1 MTYALSAPLQAAVY
15 QALLADAGVS
25 GLVGAD
31 IYDALPTGSVPALY
45 VLLGDEKVKDAS
57 DGSGQGAWH
66 DFAISVVSEAD
77 GFANA
82 KQVAGAVSDA
92 LVDAPLT
99 LSTGR
104 LVSLH
109 FVKARASREPGG
121 LRRINLTFRAR
132 LEAA

>member
-25 GLVGAD
+25 DLVGTE
-31 IYDALPTGSVPALY
+31 IYDALPAGAMPPMY

-57 DGSGQGAWH
+57 DGTGQGAWH
-66 DFAISVVSEAD
+66 DFTVSVVSEAA
-77 GFANA
+77 GFSGA
-82 KQVAGAVSDA
+82 KEVAGAVSTA

-99 LSTGR
+99 LSSGR
-104 LVSLH
+104 LAGLR
-109 FVKARASREPGG
+109 FVKARAAREPGG

-132 LEAA
+132 VDAA